1 MFNWENIWNM
11 SKPFL
16 RMVLIIL
23 IGHFIIVY
31 LVKMLRKM
39 LEKSKT
45 DVSLAG
51 FLVKAVNII
60 LHILVVLTA
69 LNAIG
74 VSTTGILAA
83 LSAAAVAVAVALK
96 DSLGNVAGGILL
108 LISPSFSSGDYIAV
122 GGDEGT
128 VLRVDL
134 LHTTLRTVDNKI
146 VSIPNGVLI
155 NSHITNY
162 TRESERRV
170 DITFSVSYETDAEKA
185 KELIRDT
192 ILKHPLVLS
201 EPDVP
206 LVRVMKYSEN
216 SVDIVTRSWCNT
228 SDYWT
233 VYFDL
238 MESVRD
244 VLGQNGIDIPYN
256 QLDVHIIDNE
266 AK

>member
-51 FLVKAVNII
+51 FLVKAVNIT

-83 LSAAAVAVAVALK
+83 LSAAVVAVAVALK

-201 EPDVP
+201 EPDAP
-206 LVRVMKYSEN
+206 MVRVMKYSES

-266 AK
+266 TK

>member
-51 FLVKAVNII
+51 FLVKAVNIT

-83 LSAAAVAVAVALK
+83 LSAAVVAVAVALK

-201 EPDVP
+201 EPDAP
-206 LVRVMKYSEN
+206 MVRVMKYSES

-244 VLGQNGIDIPYN
+244 VLEQNGIGIPYN

-266 AK
+266 TK